1 MRTRN
6 RRRDGRFVA
15 HFECNY
21 AASRRKGT
29 GILVDISR
37 FGALI
42 DEASE
47 LPTRGEM
54 VTLRFEHPSDSEV
67 LLYGWVTRH
76 RSRGFA
82 IEFDELEP
90 TALRLVEDL
99 AGLVGRAS

>member
-29 GILVDISR
+29 GVLSDLSR
-37 FGALI
+37 FGAFI
-42 DEASE
+42 DDASE
-47 LPTRGEM
+47 VPGRGDL
-54 VTLRFEHPSDSEV
+54 VTLRFEDYSESELV
-67 LLYGWVTRH
+67 LYGWVTRH
-76 RSRGFA
+76 QSRGFA

-90 TALRLVEDL
+90 EVLRLVEDL
-99 AGLVGRAS
+99 AALVGRAS